1 MKYLIASDIHGSA
14 EAAEKII
21 GLYQSLEP
29 DYLILLGD
37 LLYHGPRNPLP
48 GGHGPQKVAEL
59 FNGCKDAVIA
69 VRGNCDAEI
78 DRELLKFPCSG
89 DYVLLADGDRTFF
102 LTHGHLYRE
111 DHLPFALKPG
121 AVFLSGHT
129 HVWRLEERNGIVC
142 CNPGSAALPKGPSP
156 IAAYAF
162 YDNGRLGVYSLETRA
177 PLAERKIE

>member
-1 MKYLIASDIHGSA
+1 MKHLIVSDIHGSA
-14 EAAEKII
+14 QAAEKII
-21 GLYQSLEP
+21 GLYHSLNP
-29 DYLILLGD
+29 NYLILLGD

-48 GGHGPQKVAEL
+48 DGHGPQKVVEL
-59 FNGCKDAVIA
+59 FNGCKDAIIA

-78 DRELLKFPCSG
+78 DRELLEFPCSD
-89 DYVLLADGDRTFF
+89 DYVLLVDGDRNFF

-111 DHLPFALKPG
+111 DCLPFALKPG

-162 YDNGRLGVYSLETRA
+162 YDNDRLGVYSLETNA
-177 PLAERKIE
+177 LLAERKLG

>member
-14 EAAEKII
+14 KAAEKII

-29 DYLILLGD
+29 DYLVLLGD

-48 GGHGPQKVAEL
+48 DGHGPQKVVEL
-59 FNGCKDAVIA
+59 LNKYKDAIIA

-78 DRELLKFPCSG
+78 DRDLLEFPCSG
-89 DYVLLADGDRTFF
+89 DYVLLADGNRNFF

-129 HVWRLEERNGIVC
+129 HVWRLEERNGIVY

-162 YDNGRLGVYSLETRA
+162 YDKGCLGIYALETKA
-177 PLAERKIE
+177 LLAEHKLG